1 MKKELLLILILFIS
15 MGYSVN
21 AQRSLTNEYPYTEV
35 LNCLSNPDTIF
46 VCRIH
51 NTAKTQYDIHELA
64 LFVYK
69 QNGNWFAST
78 LEKYDS
84 SRKTHWILY
93 DPIKVWGISFEMF
106 ADANNEARDYLSTF
120 DWSSYYYCV
129 YFKIANLIVEK
140 EVPGEIN
147 EIQQNMPKVS
157 RIFINTFFE
166 SHAFLREKR
175 VKARFVLRH

>member
-1 MKKELLLILILFIS
+1 

-106 ADANNEARDYLSTF
+106 ADANNLKFKSSPSGNTPTPHSTLHTPHLFLFHHHFPDFPVVPHPVQVQSLRRHGRAGEPAVARL
-120 DWSSYYYCV
+120 
-129 YFKIANLIVEK
+129 E
-140 EVPGEIN
+140 
-147 EIQQNMPKVS
+147 
-157 RIFINTFFE
+157 
-166 SHAFLREKR
+166 
-175 VKARFVLRH
+175 